1 MARDAVDALVE
12 GMTAAKMR
20 NSQALGG
27 SSKGRRISLSLHSA
41 STASMSAGSASEA
54 LGEECWNLMEI
65 LVGNLY
71 DPDEQ
76 VPMCHAAN
84 KRSFRCSLLLYFL
97 AISSFRCDVL

>member
-1 MARDAVDALVE
+1 MSPNTRQSLQGLVDSE
-12 GMTAAKMR
+12 
-20 NSQALGG
+20 
-27 SSKGRRISLSLHSA
+27 ISFSE
-41 STASMSAGSASEA
+41 STASMSSGSASEA